1 MGVTDQLHSWA
12 LLAEHERELEKEV
25 HSLKAQLRRERER
38 SAALRQMLS
47 QAATREGR

>member
-1 MGVTDQLHSWA
+1 MGVTDQLHGWA
-12 LLAEHERELEKEV
+12 LLAEQERELQREV
-25 HSLKAQLRRERER
+25 HILKAQLRRERER